1 VTDPALSFLARRIWR
16 RLEPYHAITYFARE
30 SRNAWD
36 SVGMKG
42 FWMGYFAS
50 RAGAMG
56 AVGPKLVTATF
67 YNFHH
72 TRVERAVPDC
82 WHITTPHAVLRARLD
97 GVVNALSAAI
107 DVDLEAVKLL
117 APLARTV
124 AEAACEDIGGR
135 PLFAA
140 HAQQHW
146 PEEGAALQA
155 WWAATLIRE
164 HRGDG
169 HIAALVDAGVAPC
182 EALVL
187 QSTYTTIPRET
198 LQVSRNWP
206 DAEWDE
212 AVASLI
218 ERGWLDADGLGNE
231 AGRDALAAIEQ
242 RTDELAA
249 RPLAVVGVD
258 AAAALAE
265 AALPVAQGVMKSGV
279 VPSINPIFGDELI

>member
-1 VTDPALSFLARRIWR
+1 LLDPALAYLARRIWR
-16 RLEPYHAITYFARE
+16 RLEPYHAITYFAPE
-30 SRNAWD
+30 SRAAWE

-50 RAGAMG
+50 RAAAMG
-56 AVGPKLVTATF
+56 AVGPKVVTATF
-67 YNFHH
+67 YNFHPS
-72 TRVERAVPDC
+72 RVERAVPDC
-82 WHITTPHAVLRARLD
+82 WHITTPNAILRARLD
-97 GVVNALSAAI
+97 GVVDALSAAADI
-107 DVDLEAVKLL
+107 DLEAVKLL

-124 AEAACEDIGGR
+124 AEAVSNDIGGR

-140 HAQQHW
+140 HAQQPW
-146 PEEGAALQA
+146 PEQGAALQA

-169 HIAALVDAGVAPC
+169 HIAALLDAGIGPC

-187 QSTYTTIPRET
+187 QSTYTAIPREV
-198 LQVSRNWP
+198 LQGSRKWP
-206 DAEWDE
+206 DDQWELAI
-212 AVASLI
+212 ASLI
-218 ERGWLDADGLGNE
+218 DRGWLAADGSGNDT
-231 AGRDALAAIEQ
+231 GRDGLAAIEQ

-249 RPLAVVGVD
+249 RPLEMIGVD

-265 AALPVAQGVMKSGV
+265 AALPVAESVMKSGV